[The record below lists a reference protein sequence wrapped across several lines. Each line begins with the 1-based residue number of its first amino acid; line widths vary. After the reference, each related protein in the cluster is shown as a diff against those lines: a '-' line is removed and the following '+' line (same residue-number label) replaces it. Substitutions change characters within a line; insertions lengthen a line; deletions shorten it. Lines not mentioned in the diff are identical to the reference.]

1 MRAIG
6 MVILFCLP
14 LLAGIASAHEPDTFT
29 VIVREDR
36 HEPMQ
41 VDVIVNDTVQ
51 YYNADNRTNITHI
64 IGLDLN
70 GDGDFDDENEFS
82 SGVLHYSCDW
92 TNDSDCRIAWKFEI
106 NSTDYVGNYILSDLM
121 SDGTE
126 TEVYL
131 NIGMDNHAT
140 NAPEI
145 GECFGDGCDE
155 DEVEETNLESSSRST
170 VENAMMLGGLLFL
183 LIAIGLASSMIA
195 ERQ

>member
-64 IGLDLN
+64 IGLDIN

-92 TNDSDCRIAWKFEI
+92 TNDSDCRILWKFEI

-131 NIGMDNHAT
+131 NIGMDNHAI

-155 DEVEETNLESSSRST
+155 DEVDETNLESSSRTSI
-170 VENAMMLGGLLFL
+170 ENAMILGGLFFL
-183 LIAIGLASSMIA
+183 LIAMGLASSMIA

>member
-64 IGLDLN
+64 IGLDIN

-92 TNDSDCRIAWKFEI
+92 TNDSDCRILWKFEI

-131 NIGMDNHAT
+131 NIGMDNHAI

-155 DEVEETNLESSSRST
+155 DEVDENNLESASRTSI
-170 VENAMMLGGLLFL
+170 ENAMILGGLFFL
-183 LIAIGLASSMIA
+183 LIAMGLASSMIA

>member
-6 MVILFCLP
+6 MAILFCLP

-64 IGLDLN
+64 IGLDIN

-92 TNDSDCRIAWKFEI
+92 TNDSDCRILWKFEI

-131 NIGMDNHAT
+131 NIGMDNHAI

-155 DEVEETNLESSSRST
+155 DEVDETNLESASRTSI
-170 VENAMMLGGLLFL
+170 ENAMILGGLFFL
-183 LIAIGLASSMIA
+183 LIAMGLASSMIA